1 MPDQVRHDDF
11 ADVHLRIRK
20 ASDMI
25 AAALAL
31 AAQLANP
38 GFERGLEGWE
48 SSGHRGIGVSIGSN
62 RGYTIRQSAE
72 GEHYLNVGWQARN
85 AAPPDAE
92 RRVFT
97 RIDARHYRGRTIR
110 VSAQTKA
117 PDFAHR
123 NARLAI
129 SADGAEAVTRID
141 ASAAWR
147 RHSVDLRVPRDARE
161 IEIAFIVEGT
171 RAELAIDDVRLE
183 LVRR

>member
-1 MPDQVRHDDF
+1 
-11 ADVHLRIRK
+11 
-20 ASDMI
+20 MI
-25 AAALAL
+25 AAALVL

-38 GFERGLEGWE
+38 GFERGLEGWQ
-48 SSGHRGIGVSIGSN
+48 SIGHRGIGVGVESN

-85 AAPPDAE
+85 AAPPGAE
-92 RRVFT
+92 RRIST
-97 RIDARHYRGRTIR
+97 RVDARRYRGRLIR

-123 NARLAI
+123 NARLAV
-129 SADGAEAVTRID
+129 SAAGTQAATRID

-147 RHSVDLRVPRDARE
+147 RHSVALRVPRNARE

-171 RAELAIDDVRLE
+171 RAELAADDVRLE